1 MSRMPR
7 MIGYCLMGLTLAA
20 AVGGKQGWFGGI
32 GPVPA
37 AAVAIILGAL
47 GVMLVMTDLM
57 VRGLYAQAD
66 AMARA
71 EAAEAE
77 RAGDGADGDDSRE
90 KDIVA

>member
-7 MIGYCLMGLTLAA
+7 MIGYCLMGLTLLAA
-20 AVGGKQGWFGGI
+20 LGGKQGWFGGI

-57 VRGLYAQAD
+57 VRGMYAQTE
-66 AMARA
+66 AMKRA
-71 EAAEAE
+71 EAAEAA
-77 RAGDGADGDDSRE
+77 RVDAAGAGAE
-90 KDIVA
+90 KDLA